1 MITLMRGASLAETTA
16 FVTVVE
22 LKSFAKAAKQLALSP
37 PRVSEMCTGRS
48 RSRRR
53 SPAAKLSRAAPGQIA
68 FGFLEIIADGG
79 SRLRTADLET
89 LSFCLP
95 RRAEV
100 SDEPT
105 NPARPK
111 K

>member
-68 FGFLEIIADGG
+68 FGFLEIIADRRIAIAHRGPRDVVILSAKA
-79 SRLRTADLET
+79 SRGQR
-89 LSFCLP
+89 
-95 RRAEV
+95 
-100 SDEPT
+100 
-105 NPARPK
+105 
-111 K
+111 